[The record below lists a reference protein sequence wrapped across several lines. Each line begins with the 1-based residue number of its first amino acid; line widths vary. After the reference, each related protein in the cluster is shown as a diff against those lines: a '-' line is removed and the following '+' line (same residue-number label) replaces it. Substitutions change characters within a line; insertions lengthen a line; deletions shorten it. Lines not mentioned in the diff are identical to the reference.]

1 MGTVAN
7 ITLPSIAQQSISS
20 QNTETGNETS
30 SSAEIGKTEFLNLL
44 ITQLKHQDP
53 MNPVNNQEFVAQMA
67 TFSQLEQL
75 IAINQAVTKMAAAD
89 ADEDEEVPSADQ

>member
-20 QNTETGNETS
+20 QNETGIEAG

-75 IAINQAVTKMAAAD
+75 IAINQAVTKMAAGD
-89 ADEDEEVPSADQ
+89 ADEEVSFADQ

>member
-1 MGTVAN
+1 MSTVAN
-7 ITLPSIAQQSISS
+7 ITLPSMAQQSISS
-20 QNTETGNETS
+20 QNTETGSGTS

-53 MNPVNNQEFVAQMA
+53 MNPVNNQEFIAQMT

-75 IAINQAVTKMAAAD
+75 IAINQAVTKMAAG
-89 ADEDEEVPSADQ
+89 DEDEEVPFADQ